1 MLTLAYPWL
10 LVLLPLP
17 LLFRPKGE
25 KAPVAAPHLPT
36 RHWLA
41 SLPGVTG
48 VTRTRASWRRWLAL
62 LSWIA
67 LVVALARPQ
76 WVGAPV
82 NTSVSGRDIMLA
94 VDISPSMQT
103 HDMVVNDR
111 QVSRI
116 HALKRVV
123 GQFIA
128 KRKGDRIGLIL
139 FGTRPYIQAPLTFD
153 HKTLKQLLD
162 EAEPGMAG
170 RATAIGDAIGL
181 AVKRLKNRP
190 EKERVLILLTDGANN
205 AGALPPAKAAQIAHD
220 AHVKIY
226 TIGIGATSMEMNGFF
241 GPQVVNP
248 SQDMDVGLLKK
259 IAKDTGGHFFR
270 ATSTPKLAM
279 IYQDINKLEPINL
292 ESRAYRP
299 TTDLFYW
306 PLALA
311 MALLLIVWV
320 SRSRL
325 LARALQPLRTKEA

>member
-17 LLFRPKGE
+17 LLFRRQGE

-36 RHWLA
+36 GHWLTR
-41 SLPGVTG
+41 LPGVTG
-48 VTRTRASWRRWLAL
+48 VTRTRASWRRWLVL
-62 LSWIA
+62 LAWIA
-67 LVVALARPQ
+67 LVLALARPQ
-76 WVGAPV
+76 WVGPPV

-103 HDMVVNDR
+103 HDMVVHDR
-111 QVSRI
+111 QVSRLD
-116 HALKRVV
+116 ALKHVV
-123 GQFIA
+123 SNFIA

-139 FGTRPYIQAPLTFD
+139 FGTQPYIQAPLTFD

-162 EAEPGMAG
+162 EAQAGMAG

-205 AGALPPAKAAQIAHD
+205 AGELPPDKAAQIAHD

-226 TIGIGATSMEMNGFF
+226 TIGIGANAMEMNGFF

-248 SQDMDVGLLKK
+248 SQDMDTGLLKK
-259 IAKDTGGHFFR
+259 IARETGGQFFR
-270 ATSTPKLAM
+270 ATSAPKLAM

-299 TTDLFYW
+299 TTDLFFW
-306 PLALA
+306 PLAVA
-311 MALLLIVWV
+311 VVLLLMVWA